1 MMKKSAIGLF
11 VSVVVS
17 PVFAGLEFIEYADTD
32 NETKLLSNFS
42 NVFINNQSDLELFV
56 ASGLD
61 RKLRVKVL
69 KGGTEVEQTTT
80 SVINT
85 NDRISKEGRDFYGKI
100 VDLQGVNNDG
110 TYSISIETLSLTGE
124 VVATD
129 TYELVRDTVPPV
141 INDNDI
147 TWVRNGW
154 SFGNIEHFSYTD
166 SSLELRLNSL
176 SEERSGLSH
185 VDYFISTPERLAADP
200 LDKSVL
206 EARLNKDS
214 EFVGNATITAAAA
227 VHPNVAPNQDLYTI
241 GFQVYDKA
249 GNSATIKRNSHIDNL
264 CPAAPS
270 IEVYN
275 SRTSQWEPYS
285 SNMTIHQNPI
295 KIRWGR
301 DVSTFENGSNA
312 PYGWVKDHNVSQTIG
327 TKAYYE
333 RTLPIPQDYS
343 YFYFY
348 TRAGEVCHRQTLSSF
363 KFAFADGVDKA
374 PVGGTVWYKTNLPEH
389 KGEWIKS
396 TSPKY
401 NKPYTIT
408 AVRHFAEARSY
419 RQKAW
424 GTDIPVCYIE
434 PGQTFCDSNT
444 SISYSSG
451 RGYSPKTVYLD
462 NADGGLQVHYGYV
475 YTYWDMNDPKIVSV
489 TVNPELKRVISKSH
503 DPDTVSDWRK
513 NMWKISKVEAVID
526 SLDTADSYRL
536 SPIESEQLDI
546 RNREDSFDL
555 SQLKDGT
562 YEVTVVA
569 TDTYGNVG
577 QSQEPVS
584 FKVDN
589 TAPEIEVKYRG
600 VSLPETIVDLRDLT
614 FSLSDFSSA
623 VVVSGRL
630 HGSSSN
636 ENVFLGVVNQGN
648 NVFSFEQPKIFPTLL
663 EGESYSLEVIAEDE
677 FKNKQTEVITFK
689 YMPENL
695 IEMETQTYLGVSH
708 RLYDENDMPLARI
721 FSEAPLKIDEGMM
734 ATGVQNAYITNRT
747 DSDISVKLVLDG
759 SELEVSPGETK
770 EIQVDLGNTG
780 KNLSIEVYP
789 ATAHAGKASLMF
801 DIPQL
806 TSKFN

>member
-1 MMKKSAIGLF
+1 M
-11 VSVVVS
+11 
-17 PVFAGLEFIEYADTD
+17 FAGLEFIEYTDTD
-32 NETKLLSNFS
+32 NETKLISNFS
-42 NVFINNQSDLELFV
+42 NVFINNKSDLELFV

-61 RKLRVKVL
+61 RKLRIKVM
-69 KGGTEVEQTTT
+69 KSGSEVEQTTT

-85 NDRISKEGRDFYGKI
+85 NDRISKGGRDFYGKI
-100 VDLQGVNNDG
+100 VDLRGVSNDG
-110 TYSISIETLSLTGE
+110 SYLISIETISLTDE

-129 TYELVRDTVPPV
+129 TYDLVRDTVPPV
-141 INDNDI
+141 VNDSDI

-154 SFGNIEHFSYTD
+154 SFGNIDHFSYTD
-166 SSLELRLNSL
+166 SSLELRLNLL
-176 SEERSGLSH
+176 SEDRSGLSH
-185 VDYFISTPERLAADP
+185 VDYFISTPERLATDP
-200 LDKSVL
+200 LDRSVL
-206 EARLNKDS
+206 AARLNKDS
-214 EFVGNATITAAAA
+214 EFVGNATIAVAAA

-249 GNSATIKRNSHIDNL
+249 GNSATIQRNSYIDNL

-270 IEVYN
+270 IEVFN
-275 SRTSQWEPYS
+275 QIKSLWEPYS
-285 SNMTIHQNPI
+285 SNMVIHQNPV
-295 KIRWGR
+295 KMRWGR

-312 PYGWVKDHNVSQTIG
+312 PYGWVSGNAVSETIG
-327 TKAYYE
+327 TTAYYE

-348 TRAGEVCHRQTLSSF
+348 TRAGEICHKQTLSSF
-363 KFAFADGVDKA
+363 KFTFANGVDKA

-408 AVRHFAEARSY
+408 AVRHFADARSY

-424 GTDIPVCYIE
+424 GNDIPICYIE
-434 PGQTFCDSNT
+434 PGQTFCDSTT
-444 SISYSSG
+444 SMSYSSG
-451 RGYSPKTVYLD
+451 RGYSPKAVYLD
-462 NADGGLQVHYGYV
+462 KADGGLQIHYGYL
-475 YTYWDMNDPKIVSV
+475 YSYWDLNPPLVVSV
-489 TVNPELKRVISKSH
+489 TVNPEQKRVISKSH

-513 NMWKISKVEAVID
+513 DMWKISKLEAVID
-526 SLDTADSYRL
+526 REDDAGSYRL
-536 SPIESEQLDI
+536 SPTKTEQLDI

-555 SQLKDGT
+555 SKLKDGN
-562 YEVTVVA
+562 YEVTIVA
-569 TDTYGNVG
+569 TDTYGNIG
-577 QSQEPVS
+577 QSQEPVL

-614 FSLSDFSSA
+614 FTLSDFSSA
-623 VVVSGRL
+623 IVVSGRL

-677 FKNKQTEVITFK
+677 FKNKQTQVISFK

-708 RLYDENDMPLARI
+708 RLYDESDMPLARI
-721 FSEAPLKIDEGMM
+721 FSETALKIDEGMM
-734 ATGVQNAYITNRT
+734 ATGVQNSYITNRS

-759 SELEVSPGETK
+759 TTIELSPGETK
-770 EIQVDLGNTG
+770 AIKVDLGDTG
-780 KNLSIEVYP
+780 GNLNIEVYP

-806 TSKFN
+806 TSKFNF